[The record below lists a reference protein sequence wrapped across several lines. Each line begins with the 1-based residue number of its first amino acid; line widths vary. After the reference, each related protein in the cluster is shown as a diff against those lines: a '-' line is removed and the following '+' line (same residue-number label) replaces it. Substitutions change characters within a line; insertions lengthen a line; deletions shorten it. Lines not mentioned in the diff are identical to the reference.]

1 MEWDNKVARVR
12 LWLEKVELES
22 EFGVAPEQHGF
33 KTPNIKGVSKKEF
46 DKIFDMLLTERAL
59 AAAEQQL
66 PDNASHVYP
75 DSLGKMQKEVS
86 NTTTDNASYWSIV

>member
-22 EFGVAPEQHGF
+22 EYGVAPEQHGF

-46 DKIFDMLLTERAL
+46 EKIFDMLLQERAL
-59 AAAEQQL
+59 KQAEDL
-66 PDNASHVYP
+66 PDNASHIYP
-75 DSLGKMQKEVS
+75 DSLGKIQKEVS
-86 NTTTDNASYWSIV
+86 NTTTDTASYWSIV